1 MMNRMYLLCITFI
14 LGIAFFANA
23 QSKPSELKRKIA
35 LNGELLSC
43 DTWQVDAS
51 FHYFVCPYIGLG
63 GSIGMWKQYMAD
75 GIPSGRG
82 WTVDEDHENVEN
94 FFIHPSIS
102 LVSPCI
108 AKIGEGHFNL
118 FVEPGIMMNIP
129 YCNVFVTLLDD
140 RGSTIGYKKVSTNK
154 GRWYAFDYKIGL
166 SLTYDQ
172 FGCSIGYIHSDLD
185 IFGMRRN
192 MIFDGKLFNAY
203 YPERKNPHGCFV
215 SFFYLF

>member
-1 MMNRMYLLCITFI
+1 MYLLCITFI

-129 YCNVFVTLLDD
+129 YCNVFVTLSDD
-140 RGSTIGYKKVSTNK
+140 RGSTIGYKKVSTYK

>member
-1 MMNRMYLLCITFI
+1 MNRMYLLCITFI

-140 RGSTIGYKKVSTNK
+140 RGSTIGYNKVSTNK
-154 GRWYAFDYKIGL
+154 GRWYAFAYHIGL

>member
-1 MMNRMYLLCITFI
+1 MNRMYLLCITFI

-51 FHYFVCPYIGLG
+51 FHYFVCPYIRIR
-63 GSIGMWKQYMAD
+63 GSKGMWKQYMAD

>member
-1 MMNRMYLLCITFI
+1 MNRMYLLCITFI

-192 MIFDGKLFNAY
+192 MIFDGTLN
-203 YPERKNPHGCFV
+203 
-215 SFFYLF
+215 

>member
-1 MMNRMYLLCITFI
+1 MNRMYLLCITFI

-192 MIFDGKLFNAY
+192 MIFDGKLFN
-203 YPERKNPHGCFV
+203 NT
-215 SFFYLF
+215 LLILT

>member
-1 MMNRMYLLCITFI
+1 MYLLCITFI

-108 AKIGEGHFNL
+108 AKIGEKHFNL

-172 FGCSIGYIHSDLD
+172 FGCSIGHIHSDLD

>member
-1 MMNRMYLLCITFI
+1 MYLLCITFI

-140 RGSTIGYKKVSTNK
+140 RGSTIGYKKKVSTNK

-185 IFGMRRN
+185 IFGIRRN
-192 MIFDGKLFNAY
+192 MVFDGNRFDEY
-203 YPERKNPHGCFV
+203 YPKRKNPHGCFI
-215 SFFYLF
+215 SLFYIF

>member
-1 MMNRMYLLCITFI
+1 MNRMYLLCITFI

-172 FGCSIGYIHSDLD
+172 FGCSIGYIHSDLA
-185 IFGMRRN
+185 IFGMCRN

>member
-1 MMNRMYLLCITFI
+1 MYLLCITFI

-192 MIFDGKLFNAY
+192 MIFDGKLFN
-203 YPERKNPHGCFV
+203 PNRSLEIFSCK
-215 SFFYLF
+215 

>member
-1 MMNRMYLLCITFI
+1 MNKIVISLCTLLICE
-14 LGIAFFANA
+14 ANFFANA
-23 QSKPSELKRKIA
+23 QDTSSQLKNKIA
-35 LNGELLSC
+35 LNGELLC
-43 DTWQVDAS
+43 DTWQIDAS
-51 FHYFVCPYIGLG
+51 YHYFVLPYIGFG
-63 GSIGMWKQYMAD
+63 GSIGMWKQYTVD

-82 WTVDEDHENVEN
+82 WTVDEDYENVEN

-102 LVSPCI
+102 LVSPCV
-108 AKIGEGHFNL
+108 AKIEEGYFNL
-118 FVEPGIMMNIP
+118 FFEPGIMMNIP
-129 YCNVFVTLLDD
+129 YNNVLVALLNE

>member
-1 MMNRMYLLCITFI
+1 M
-14 LGIAFFANA
+14 
-23 QSKPSELKRKIA
+23 
-35 LNGELLSC
+35 
-43 DTWQVDAS
+43 
-51 FHYFVCPYIGLG
+51 
-63 GSIGMWKQYMAD
+63 
-75 GIPSGRG
+75 
-82 WTVDEDHENVEN
+82 
-94 FFIHPSIS
+94 
-102 LVSPCI
+102 
-108 AKIGEGHFNL
+108 
-118 FVEPGIMMNIP
+118 FVEHGIMMNIP

>member
-1 MMNRMYLLCITFI
+1 MNRMYLLCITFI

-118 FVEPGIMMNIP
+118 FVESGIMMNIP

-154 GRWYAFDYKIGL
+154 GRWYAFDYK
-166 SLTYDQ
+166 
-172 FGCSIGYIHSDLD
+172 
-185 IFGMRRN
+185 
-192 MIFDGKLFNAY
+192 
-203 YPERKNPHGCFV
+203 
-215 SFFYLF
+215 